1 MRYILIILS
10 LLILT
15 GCNPFISKELRRK
28 NKANRKLERLTN
40 KYPELLT
47 QDTIYNMVA
56 IEAVKVEIDSFI
68 VIQKD
73 TAIIDSLVNLIENK
87 ETRKVIKEYITNY
100 VPFKDTTIHLIDGFK
115 VSFYAVGGN
124 IHYTIDKPSETLKKK
139 VRTLVPKVSKVE
151 LTIIEQAQ
159 NLLSKLW
166 RWFIF
171 IILAIILY
179 KFVIKFLS
187 K

>member
-1 MRYILIILS
+1 MKNILILLLALS
-10 LLILT
+10 FLS
-15 GCNPFISKELRRK
+15 CNPFISKELRRK

-40 KYPELLT
+40 KFPELLT

-73 TAIIDSLVNLIENK
+73 TTTIDSLVNLIENK

-100 VPFKDTTIHLIDGFK
+100 IPFKDTVIHLTDGFK
-115 VSFYAVGGN
+115 VTFYSSGGN
-124 IHYTIDKPSETLKKK
+124 IHYAIDKPAETLKKK

-159 NLLSKLW
+159 NLFSKFW
-166 RWFIF
+166 KWFIF
-171 IILAIILY
+171 VIIGFVLY
-179 KFVIKFLS
+179 KVVVKFLS

>member
-1 MRYILIILS
+1 MKNILILLLALS
-10 LLILT
+10 FLS
-15 GCNPFISKELRRK
+15 CNPFISKELRRK

-40 KYPELLT
+40 KFPELLT

-68 VIQKD
+68 VVQKD
-73 TAIIDSLVNLIENK
+73 TATIDSLVNLIENK

-100 VPFKDTTIHLIDGFK
+100 VPFKDTVIHLTDGFK
-115 VSFYAVGGN
+115 VTFYSSGGN
-124 IHYTIDKPSETLKKK
+124 IHYTIDKPAETLKKK

-151 LTIIEQAQ
+151 LTTYEKIV
-159 NLLSKLW
+159 NGFKPFFW
-166 RWFIF
+166 WFIF
-171 IILAIILY
+171 IVLLIIIY
-179 KFVIKFLS
+179 KTVIRFFS